1 MHPLLESGDESIYT
15 LRTKAPGP
23 TGILPFSPEQL
34 KNHPSGNLFG
44 WTQNVGMG
52 WDADKVG
59 QRLSGQGKSMG
70 HSSYNAWLLPS
81 CDQFLSGTLEQD
93 PPPNVKSHVK
103 YSNAQRHVSA
113 IST

>member
-23 TGILPFSPEQL
+23 AGLLPFTSEQL
-34 KNHPSGNLFG
+34 KTQPSGHLFG

-59 QRLSGQGKSMG
+59 GGDYVILSIPAV
-70 HSSYNAWLLPS
+70 HADENIVEHEFA
-81 CDQFLSGTLEQD
+81 
-93 PPPNVKSHVK
+93 
-103 YSNAQRHVSA
+103 
-113 IST
+113 